1 MDTIPNETKI
11 IINVKINKKTTINHR
26 DFPIFFDIIL
36 NPPLQLSEPEV
47 LCKSN
52 FCFPSLYNNKNL
64 LKCVCD
70 NYNIRIPVIERINSI
85 INNFS
90 YFINY
95 YEILIKKFKILF
107 YLGEYNNKRLYNIN
121 DFLLNNNNKIFKLK
135 TDFFSKKNYIN
146 IFLIITDYNII
157 LIKPSEKF
165 KNKGTIFYIGNL
177 IDVSDIHIIKSFTD
191 EEEGVQNILFK
202 FLINENVNYLKF
214 YTEMC
219 TDKITFK
226 KIANHIQEKVKKYLN
241 KFYIIFP
248 LNIKMNNIKLNE
260 NLLKVVKI
268 IVNYLKIEYKKYN
281 EKKVIFLKNIII
293 LFYDFLINLTKL
305 NNDKENFLLFSKEIK
320 EYKNI

>member
-11 IINVKINKKTTINHR
+11 IINVKIKEKTSINHR
-26 DFPIFFDIIL
+26 NFPIFFDIIL
-36 NPPLQLSEPEV
+36 NPPLQISEPEV

-70 NYNIRIPVIERINSI
+70 KYNVRIPIIKRINSI
-85 INNFS
+85 IINFS

-95 YEILIKKFKILF
+95 YEILIKKYKILF
-107 YLGEYNNKRLYNIN
+107 YLGEYNMKRLYNVN

-177 IDVSDIHIIKSFTD
+177 IDVSDIHIIKSF
-191 EEEGVQNILFK
+191 ENEEGIQNILFK
-202 FLINENVNYLKF
+202 FIINENVNYLKF

-219 TDKITFK
+219 TDKKTFK
-226 KIANHIQEKVKKYLN
+226 KIANHIQEKVKNYLN
-241 KFYIIFP
+241 KFFIIFP
-248 LNIKMNNIKLNE
+248 LNLKMNYIKLNG
-260 NLLKVVKI
+260 NLLKILKL
-268 IVNYLKIEYKKYN
+268 IVNYLKIEYKKYY
-281 EKKVIFLKNIII
+281 EKNVLFLKHI
-293 LFYDFLINLTKL
+293 LILIYDFLINLTKL

-320 EYKNI
+320 EFNNI

>member
-11 IINVKINKKTTINHR
+11 IINVKIKENSTINYR
-26 DFPIFFDIIL
+26 NFPIFFDIIL
-36 NPPLQLSEPEV
+36 NPPLQISEPEV

-70 NYNIRIPVIERINSI
+70 KYNVRIPIIKRINSI
-85 INNFS
+85 IINFS

-95 YEILIKKFKILF
+95 YEILIKKYKILF
-107 YLGEYNNKRLYNIN
+107 YLGEYNMKRLYNVN

-165 KNKGTIFYIGNL
+165 KNRGTIFYIGNL
-177 IDVSDIHIIKSFTD
+177 IDVSDIHIIKSF
-191 EEEGVQNILFK
+191 ENEEGIQNILFK
-202 FLINENVNYLKF
+202 FIINENVNYLKF

-219 TDKITFK
+219 TDKKTFK
-226 KIANHIQEKVKKYLN
+226 KIANHIQEKVKNYLN
-241 KFYIIFP
+241 KFFIIFP
-248 LNIKMNNIKLNE
+248 LNLKMNYIKLNG
-260 NLLKVVKI
+260 NLIKILKL
-268 IVNYLKIEYKKYN
+268 IVNYLKIEYKKYY
-281 EKKVIFLKNIII
+281 EKNVLFLKHI
-293 LFYDFLINLTKL
+293 LILIYDFLINLTKL

-320 EYKNI
+320 EFNNI

>member
-11 IINVKINKKTTINHR
+11 IINVKIKEKTSINLR
-26 DFPIFFDIIL
+26 NFPIFFDIIL
-36 NPPLQLSEPEV
+36 NPPLQFSEPEV

-64 LKCVCD
+64 LKCICD
-70 NYNIRIPVIERINSI
+70 KYNVRIPIIKRINSLI
-85 INNFS
+85 INFS

-95 YEILIKKFKILF
+95 YEILIKKYKILF

-157 LIKPSEKF
+157 LIKPSDKF

-177 IDVSDIHIIKSFTD
+177 IDVSDIHIIKSF
-191 EEEGVQNILFK
+191 ENEEGIQNILFK

-214 YTEMC
+214 YIEML
-219 TDKITFK
+219 TDKNTFK
-226 KIANHIQEKVKKYLN
+226 KIANHIQEKVKNYLN
-241 KFYIIFP
+241 KFFIIFP
-248 LNIKMNNIKLNE
+248 LNLKMNYIKLNG
-260 NLLKVVKI
+260 NLLKILKLI
-268 IVNYLKIEYKKYN
+268 ANYLKIEYKKYN
-281 EKKVIFLKNIII
+281 EKNIFFFKNILI
-293 LFYDFLINLTKL
+293 LIYDFLINLAKL
-305 NNDKENFLLFSKEIK
+305 NNDKKNFILFSQEIK
-320 EYKNI
+320 EFKNI

>member
-64 LKCVCD
+64 LKYVCD

-260 NLLKVVKI
+260 NLLKEVKI

>member
-11 IINVKINKKTTINHR
+11 IINVKIKEKTSINHR
-26 DFPIFFDIIL
+26 NFPIFFDIIL
-36 NPPLQLSEPEV
+36 NPPLQFSEPEV

-64 LKCVCD
+64 LKCICD
-70 NYNIRIPVIERINSI
+70 KYNVRIPIIKRINSLI
-85 INNFS
+85 TNFS

-95 YEILIKKFKILF
+95 YEILIKKYKILF

-157 LIKPSEKF
+157 LIKPSDKF

-177 IDVSDIHIIKSFTD
+177 IDVSDIHIIKSF
-191 EEEGVQNILFK
+191 ENEEGIQNILFK

-214 YTEMC
+214 YTEML
-219 TDKITFK
+219 TDKNTFK
-226 KIANHIQEKVKKYLN
+226 KIANYIQEKVKNYLN
-241 KFYIIFP
+241 KFFIIFP
-248 LNIKMNNIKLNE
+248 LNLKMNYIKLNG
-260 NLLKVVKI
+260 NLLKILKLI
-268 IVNYLKIEYKKYN
+268 ANYLKIEYKKYN
-281 EKKVIFLKNIII
+281 EKNVFFLKNILI
-293 LFYDFLINLTKL
+293 LIYDFLINLAKL
-305 NNDKENFLLFSKEIK
+305 NNDKDNFILFSQEIK
-320 EYKNI
+320 ECKNI

>member
-11 IINVKINKKTTINHR
+11 IINVKIKEKTSINHR
-26 DFPIFFDIIL
+26 NFPIFFDIIL
-36 NPPLQLSEPEV
+36 NPPLQFSEPEV

-64 LKCVCD
+64 LKCICD
-70 NYNIRIPVIERINSI
+70 KYNVRIPIIKRINSLI
-85 INNFS
+85 INFS
-90 YFINY
+90 NFINY
-95 YEILIKKFKILF
+95 YEILIKKYKILF

-177 IDVSDIHIIKSFTD
+177 IDVSDIHIIKSF
-191 EEEGVQNILFK
+191 ENEEGIQNILFK

-214 YTEMC
+214 YTEML
-219 TDKITFK
+219 TDKNTFK
-226 KIANHIQEKVKKYLN
+226 KIANHIQEKVKNYLN
-241 KFYIIFP
+241 KFFIIFP
-248 LNIKMNNIKLNE
+248 LNLKMNYIKLNG
-260 NLLKVVKI
+260 NLLKILKLI
-268 IVNYLKIEYKKYN
+268 ANYLKIEYKKYN
-281 EKKVIFLKNIII
+281 EKNIFFLKNILI
-293 LFYDFLINLTKL
+293 LIYDFLINLAKL
-305 NNDKENFLLFSKEIK
+305 NNDKENFILFSQEKKEF
-320 EYKNI
+320 KNI

>member
-11 IINVKINKKTTINHR
+11 IINVKIKEKTSINLR
-26 DFPIFFDIIL
+26 NFPIFFDIIL
-36 NPPLQLSEPEV
+36 NPPLQFSEPEV

-64 LKCVCD
+64 LKCICD
-70 NYNIRIPVIERINSI
+70 KYNVRIPIIKRINSLI
-85 INNFS
+85 INFS

-95 YEILIKKFKILF
+95 YEILIKKYKILF

-157 LIKPSEKF
+157 LIKPSDKF

-177 IDVSDIHIIKSFTD
+177 IDVSDIHIIKSF
-191 EEEGVQNILFK
+191 ENEEGIQNILFK

-214 YTEMC
+214 YIEML
-219 TDKITFK
+219 TDKNTFK
-226 KIANHIQEKVKKYLN
+226 KIANHIQEKVKNYLN
-241 KFYIIFP
+241 KFFIIFP
-248 LNIKMNNIKLNE
+248 LNLKMNYIKLNG
-260 NLLKVVKI
+260 NLLKILKLI
-268 IVNYLKIEYKKYN
+268 ANYLKIEYKKYN
-281 EKKVIFLKNIII
+281 EKNIFFLKNILI
-293 LFYDFLINLTKL
+293 LIYDFLINLAKL
-305 NNDKENFLLFSKEIK
+305 NNDKENFILFSQEIK
-320 EYKNI
+320 EFKNI

>member
-1 MDTIPNETKI
+1 
-11 IINVKINKKTTINHR
+11 
-26 DFPIFFDIIL
+26 
-36 NPPLQLSEPEV
+36 
-47 LCKSN
+47 
-52 FCFPSLYNNKNL
+52 
-64 LKCVCD
+64 
-70 NYNIRIPVIERINSI
+70 
-85 INNFS
+85 
-90 YFINY
+90 
-95 YEILIKKFKILF
+95 
-107 YLGEYNNKRLYNIN
+107 
-121 DFLLNNNNKIFKLK
+121 
-135 TDFFSKKNYIN
+135 
-146 IFLIITDYNII
+146 
-157 LIKPSEKF
+157 
-165 KNKGTIFYIGNL
+165 
-177 IDVSDIHIIKSFTD
+177 
-191 EEEGVQNILFK
+191 
-202 FLINENVNYLKF
+202 
-214 YTEMC
+214 MC